1 MTFFNVKTL
10 KGYGVEHD
18 KNGIISA
25 GAILYYLELTEHNDL
40 KNIINVS
47 RIEDNKFMWLDKF
60 TVKNLELVNPLHRD
74 AVTLKETI
82 DKTLTPMGSRLI
94 GRWILNPLLDKKEI
108 NNRQRFVES
117 FVKDDHMRD
126 SVILSM
132 NEISDIE
139 RISSKIALNR
149 ASPKELVS
157 LKNSLKSVEELKLQ
171 LQNSKSNDFKKWSKQ
186 LPNFKSIIKLIDR
199 SIYENASFNFSSGKV
214 INDGFNSELDSLRK
228 ISNEGKDILLKI
240 QNDEIKKTGIN
251 SLKIAYNKVFGYYL
265 EVTNAHKDK
274 VPDNWIRKQT
284 LVNAE
289 RYITEELKEYEETIL
304 NADEKINQIEKS
316 LFLQVLE
323 KLSIHVDILQRISLY
338 FLLGLCSFF
347 CKSCYSFKFVEAKYY

>member
-10 KGYGVEHD
+10 KGYGVERD

-149 ASPKELVS
+149 ASPKELS
-157 LKNSLKSVEELKLQ
+157 L
-171 LQNSKSNDFKKWSKQ
+171 
-186 LPNFKSIIKLIDR
+186 
-199 SIYENASFNFSSGKV
+199 
-214 INDGFNSELDSLRK
+214 
-228 ISNEGKDILLKI
+228 
-240 QNDEIKKTGIN
+240 
-251 SLKIAYNKVFGYYL
+251 
-265 EVTNAHKDK
+265 
-274 VPDNWIRKQT
+274 
-284 LVNAE
+284 
-289 RYITEELKEYEETIL
+289 
-304 NADEKINQIEKS
+304 
-316 LFLQVLE
+316 
-323 KLSIHVDILQRISLY
+323 IHI
-338 FLLGLCSFF
+338 
-347 CKSCYSFKFVEAKYY
+347 